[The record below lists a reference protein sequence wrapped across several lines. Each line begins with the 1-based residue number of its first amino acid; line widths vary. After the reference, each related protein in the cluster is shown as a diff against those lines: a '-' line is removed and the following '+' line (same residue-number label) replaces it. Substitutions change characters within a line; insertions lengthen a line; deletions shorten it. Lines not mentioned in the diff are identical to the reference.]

1 MIIALICGFKSFIFL
16 VVVPAAFA
24 TTSKLTGF
32 FTVTSSYTKGVRV
45 EDLNPYFS
53 GFRII
58 VVAAR
63 IFGTKY
69 LVSLGADIRAQ
80 NDYAVRLTS
89 FFGHLDIVKYLFE
102 QGADINTK
110 NLFDF
115 TALYMACKTENCFET
130 AELLIEKGAEINA
143 KDNTYYT
150 PLHFACM
157 WGHVEAAKKLIELG
171 ANPNIRDVLSMTPMM
186 LAKQNGHT
194 EVVQAMKDI
203 GVKE

>member
-1 MIIALICGFKSFIFL
+1 MKGERLLFVILLASVFL
-16 VVVPAAFA
+16 FA
-24 TTSKLTGF
+24 TFGLEAEG
-32 FTVTSSYTKGVRV
+32 G
-45 EDLNPYFS
+45 D
-53 GFRII
+53 
-58 VVAAR
+58 AR
-63 IFGTKY
+63 IELEKKG
-69 LVSLGADIRAQ
+69 
-80 NDYAVRLTS
+80 YAYTENS
-89 FFGHLDIVKYLFE
+89 FVECAKKGDLEAAKLFLAE
-102 QGADINTK
+102 GIDINAK
-110 NLFDF
+110 NERGQ
-115 TALYMACKTENCFET
+115 TALMRAAEYQRTELVTLLLEKGANVNIESKSGNRT
-130 AELLIEKGAEINA
+130 ALMEAAGGGNIVIIKQLVEKGAEINA